1 MINKLDGAR
10 MEKNTLGSLIEKL
23 YSYGDG
29 KKWREGDRLK
39 YLFGGRKTDFL
50 VGLGLIVEGERRN
63 R

>member
-1 MINKLDGAR
+1 